1 MNAPIRR
8 TSDPYATDEEFG
20 SAEQYH
26 AQVTAQLE
34 QQEEKSMD
42 TDKISA
48 AMAKAFPA
56 IEGAVKGKVNP
67 AFRSKYADLSS
78 VIDAIKPH
86 LVEHGLWFMQRTHP
100 MDGGV
105 GVETIIYHAS
115 GQSISGGVLRLPAA
129 KQDAQGYGSALTYAR
144 RYSLMAAF
152 GVPAEDD
159 DGNAATGRNV
169 QREAGPQLPVPPERY
184 AVIAM
189 AAGAAVAKFEAGNEW
204 GAYEEVLGIEDE
216 PEKMLLWSML
226 KPHSKLRTYLKE
238 QAQAERNKTAVPA

>member
-1 MNAPIRR
+1 M
-8 TSDPYATDEEFG
+8 S
-20 SAEQYH
+20 
-26 AQVTAQLE
+26 
-34 QQEEKSMD
+34 D

-86 LVEHGLWFMQRTHP
+86 LAEHGLWFMQRTHP
-100 MDGGV
+100 VDGGV

-159 DGNAATGRNV
+159 DGNAASGRRDSAP
-169 QREAGPQLPVPPERY
+169 QARQEAPYRVGSD
-184 AVIAM
+184 AVADDAHRAIRDVADACIALH
-189 AAGAAVAKFEAGNEW
+189 AAAVTAFDKDNTDTSGFWELHRAASKVQG
-204 GAYEEVLGIEDE
+204 EDR
-216 PEKMLLWSML
+216 MILWDML
-226 KPHSKLRTYLKE
+226 KQHSAVRSAIKE
-238 QAQAERNKTAVPA
+238 YAGYAASDKKVAA

>member
-1 MNAPIRR
+1 M
-8 TSDPYATDEEFG
+8 SDEQRFQAEVMDELQQR
-20 SAEQYH
+20 EQ
-26 AQVTAQLE
+26 
-34 QQEEKSMD
+34 SMD

-86 LVEHGLWFMQRTHP
+86 LAEHGLWFMQRTHP
-100 MDGGV
+100 VDGGV

-115 GQSISGGVLRLPAA
+115 GQSISGGVLRLPAG

-159 DGNAATGRNV
+159 DGNAAVGR
-169 QREAGPQLPVPPERY
+169 QEARQAPAALPDEHR
-184 AVIAM
+184 AIRDIAD
-189 AAGAAVAKFEAGNEW
+189 ACIALHAAAVTAFDRDNTDTSGFWELHRTASKVQGEDRNILWEYLARHSAVRAAIKEYAGYARSEQQAKVA
-204 GAYEEVLGIEDE
+204 A
-216 PEKMLLWSML
+216 
-226 KPHSKLRTYLKE
+226 
-238 QAQAERNKTAVPA
+238 

>member
-1 MNAPIRR
+1 MNDDSERFHAEVM
-8 TSDPYATDEEFG
+8 AQQQMEDE
-20 SAEQYH
+20 
-26 AQVTAQLE
+26 
-34 QQEEKSMD
+34 MID

-100 MDGGV
+100 VDGGV
-105 GVETIIYHAS
+105 GVETLIFHAS

-159 DGNAATGRNV
+159 DGNAASNRQEAR
-169 QREAGPQLPVPPERY
+169 QRPAEAHDPHR
-184 AVIAM
+184 AIRDTADACIALH
-189 AAGAAVAKFEAGNEW
+189 AAAVTAFEKDGSDTAGFWELHRAASKVQGEDRMVLWEMLSKHPAVRACIKEYAGYAANEQQRAK
-204 GAYEEVLGIEDE
+204 
-216 PEKMLLWSML
+216 
-226 KPHSKLRTYLKE
+226 
-238 QAQAERNKTAVPA
+238 VPA